1 MHRRA
6 HHEDRIVT
14 DWIDSAAAKLAE
26 WLGAVL
32 AFEILGFPMIL
43 IVLVAGSL
51 GFTLYLRF
59 INLRGFGHAIHI
71 IRGRY
76 DNADDP
82 GQISH
87 FQALTSA
94 LSATIGLGNI
104 AGVAVAIARGGP
116 GAVFWMI
123 VLALFGMTAK
133 FVSCSLSQ
141 VYRQFDED
149 GTVRGGPMYYLRLG
163 LGAKGWPR
171 LGMFFGGLYAV
182 CTIAGSFGGGIFQ
195 TNQSYELVAIQ
206 VPLLA
211 SNGWLYGLLMAGLVA
226 MVILGGIVRIGAAT
240 SRIVP
245 SMCLIYV
252 VSSLFIIGTHLE
264 SLPGVL
270 SSILQQAFHPE
281 AVYGGLLGV
290 IVIGFGRAA
299 FSNEAGLGSAA
310 IAHSAAKTDEP
321 IREGFVAM
329 IGPFIDTV
337 IICTMTASVI
347 LVTADDNALYREY
360 RQAQS
365 QVHATEMVMSSAP
378 DDQAQAIAQREWE
391 EASRVL
397 QNKER
402 GAALTSAAFGT
413 VIEWFPILLS
423 IAVFLFCF
431 STLISWYYYGEKAW
445 GYLFGATSAVLFK
458 LLFLS
463 TIVVGSILQVGA
475 VIALADLLVLSL
487 AFPNLIGAAMLVPE
501 VRQRLDDY
509 WSRYREGAFD

>member
-1 MHRRA
+1 M
-6 HHEDRIVT
+6 T
-14 DWIDSAAAKLAE
+14 DWIEAAAAKLAE

-32 AFEILGFPMIL
+32 ALEILGMPLIL
-43 IVLVAGSL
+43 IVLVSGSL

-59 INLRGFGHAIHI
+59 INLRGFAHAIQI

-76 DNADDP
+76 DNPEDP

-104 AGVAVAIARGGP
+104 AGVAVAVARGGP

-123 VLALFGMTAK
+123 ALALFGMTAK
-133 FVSCSLSQ
+133 FVSSSLGQ
-141 VYRQFDED
+141 VYRQFDDD

-195 TNQSYELVAIQ
+195 SNQSYELVAIQ
-206 VPLLA
+206 VPILA
-211 SNGWLYGLLMAGLVA
+211 RNGWLYGALMAGLVA

-245 SMCLIYV
+245 AMCLIYV
-252 VSSLFIIGTHLE
+252 ASSLFIIGTHLE

-270 SSILQQAFHPE
+270 SSIWRQAFHPE
-281 AVYGGLLGV
+281 AVFGGLLGV
-290 IVIGFGRAA
+290 LIIGFGRAA

-329 IGPFIDTV
+329 LGPFIDTV
-337 IICTMTASVI
+337 IVCTMTASVI

-360 RQAQS
+360 RQAQT
-365 QVHATEMVMSSAP
+365 QVYAAEMALSSASEGQP
-378 DDQAQAIAQREWE
+378 RVEAQREWE
-391 EASRVL
+391 EASQVL
-397 QNKER
+397 QERER

-423 IAVFLFCF
+423 AAVFLFCF

-445 GYLFGATSAVLFK
+445 GYLFGATRVVLFK

-487 AFPNLIGAAMLVPE
+487 AFPNLIGTAMLVPE
-501 VRQRLDDY
+501 VRRRLDDY
-509 WSRYREGAFD
+509 WPRYRAGIFD